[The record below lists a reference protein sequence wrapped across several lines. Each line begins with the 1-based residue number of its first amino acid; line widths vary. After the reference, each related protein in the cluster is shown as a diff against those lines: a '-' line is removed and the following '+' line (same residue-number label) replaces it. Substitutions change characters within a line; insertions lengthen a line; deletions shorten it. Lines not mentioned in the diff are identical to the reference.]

1 MVAMLPA
8 AFFDLFL
15 RRISTSAIASVSE
28 CHYPFID
35 IVYFIRNK
43 LNGWKLFISLED
55 YFKLLSLNCVNEIN
69 NVIII
74 RE

>member
-1 MVAMLPA
+1 MLPA
-8 AFFDLFL
+8 AFFVLFL
-15 RRISTSAIASVSE
+15 RRISTFAVASVSE
-28 CHYPFID
+28 CHYPFSD
-35 IVYFIRNK
+35 IVSFIRNK

-55 YFKLLSLNCVNEIN
+55 YFKLLSLNWANETN